1 MAGRGV
7 GKATGQEIEV
17 SKARKKA
24 PKPSACKGIMQ
35 KRLAESFEEIVD
47 GFVEEAKKGSC
58 AHVKLTTE
66 LLETASREKE
76 SRKKGSAERM
86 LEKWVN
92 RRKQEEAGRG
102 QGQGGSAGLPSGK
115 DNGNSR
121 SPSGMT
127 NGKARAT
134 ATADSL
140 RE

>member
-1 MAGRGV
+1 M

-102 QGQGGSAGLPSGK
+102 QGGSDGLPSGK

>member
-7 GKATGQEIEV
+7 GEATGQEIEV
-17 SKARKKA
+17 SKARKKT

-102 QGQGGSAGLPSGK
+102 QGGSDGLPSGK

-121 SPSGMT
+121 SPSGT
-127 NGKARAT
+127 TDGKARAT